1 MTKTFLE
8 AQEKTAVFTYGRN
21 NPPTVGHEK
30 LFDKTIEVAKQHG
43 AKANIYTSHS
53 QDSKKNPLSAEHK
66 VKLIKSA
73 YPQANV
79 GSSSREMPSL
89 IHIAK
94 KLHEQGHQ
102 HLVMVAGSD
111 RVDEYHKLLNKY
123 NGHPDHYNF
132 KSIRVVSAGHRDPD
146 AEGAAGMS
154 GTKLRSHAAAGN
166 KKAFKSGLMS
176 KLSDEHKEDV
186 YNKVRSSMNVK
197 EEYKY
202 EWGTPEAT
210 RAMKKMT
217 PGEATEVPQDKD
229 IASRAGT
236 QPAKYHS
243 GLSKST
249 KAARDAQFKKQT
261 QMGSRDPAAYK
272 PAPGDKDAETKPSKY
287 TMMYKKLYEKKIPVL
302 LKNYKLI
309 KEDTTGQIEF
319 DGIHTRNFDQCP
331 VAYEKFM
338 PLVKKMNDGELIMS
352 PAVKEIIKP
361 TPTDTRKLMQFKY
374 YTEQANA

>member
-1 MTKTFLE
+1 MAQTPILFE
-8 AQEKTAVFTYGRN
+8 AKETTAVFTYGRN

-30 LFDKTIEVAKQHG
+30 LFDKTMEVAKQHG
-43 AKANIYTSHS
+43 AKPHIYTSHS
-53 QDSKKNPLSAEHK
+53 QDGKKNPLTAEHK

-73 YPQANV
+73 YPTANV

-146 AEGAAGMS
+146 AEGAEGMS

-176 KLSDEHKEDV
+176 KLSDTDKEEV

-202 EWGTPEAT
+202 EWGTPEGT
-210 RAMKKMT
+210 KEMKRIT
-217 PGEATEVPQDKD
+217 PGESTEVRQDPD
-229 IASRAGT
+229 IAKRPGT
-236 QPAKYHS
+236 QPAKYYS
-243 GLSKST
+243 GLSKET
-249 KAARDAQFKKQT
+249 KMARDTQFKKQT
-261 QMGSRDPAAYK
+261 KMDSRDPNAYK
-272 PAPGDKDAETKPSKY
+272 PAPGDNAKTKPSVH
-287 TMMYKKLYEKKIPVL
+287 TLRYKRKFGEDKIPAL
-302 LKNYKLI
+302 FKPFI
-309 KEDTTGQIEF
+309 KEATDNELTF
-319 DGIHTRNFDQCP
+319 DGIQTKHFDMCPSAFKQFKLDIENFNQLSTTSDIAQ
-331 VAYEKFM
+331 
-338 PLVKKMNDGELIMS
+338 S
-352 PAVKEIIKP
+352 PAVS
-361 TPTDTRKLMQFKY
+361 DTVKRMRFK
-374 YTEQANA
+374 TFLDI